1 MTKVYGSIVATVS
14 GGVYLI
20 DLHAETRQEVFGG
33 TMFTTINNVVYLYPN
48 ELDEDGRAE
57 LDEYMEGVDVEMIN
71 WVEE

>member
-1 MTKVYGSIVATVS
+1 MAKVYGSIVATVS

-20 DLHAETRQEVFGG
+20 DMSAEVRQEVFGG
-33 TMFTTINNVVYLYPN
+33 TTYTTVNNVRYLYPD